1 MNSQKQEIIL
11 SDFKF
16 KSFDKLRYGDTDR
29 QGHVNNVM
37 FLRFYETNRC
47 ELLYSQEKKFH
58 DSSGAFVI
66 AQASLDFLKEI
77 FWPGN
82 VEIGLNITKIGRT
95 SITFEQAI
103 FQDTVLVSKS
113 TSVIVHIDTETK
125 RPKALSELQK
135 KKLMNYKKST

>member
-1 MNSQKQEIIL
+1 MNSQKQKILL

-66 AQASLDFLKEI
+66 AHASLDFLKEI

-103 FQDTVLVSKS
+103 FQDKVLVSKS
-113 TSVIVHIDTETK
+113 TSVIVHIDAETK

-135 KKLMNYKKST
+135 KKLMYYKKST

>member
-1 MNSQKQEIIL
+1 ML
-11 SDFKF
+11 
-16 KSFDKLRYGDTDR
+16 L
-29 QGHVNNVM
+29 QGAQGQ
-37 FLRFYETNRC
+37 L
-47 ELLYSQEKKFH
+47 EKKFH

-103 FQDTVLVSKS
+103 FQDKVLVSKS

-135 KKLMNYKKST
+135 KKLMDYKKST